1 MADISVIVCTHN
13 PRRDY
18 LSRTLEGLARQTVPR
33 DRWEL
38 ILVDN
43 ASDTRVAET
52 FDLTWHARAR
62 HVRED
67 QIGLTP
73 ARLRGIAEASGDLIV
88 FVDDDNVLA
97 PDYLEQAAAIHS
109 EYSFLGVFGA
119 GVLEPEFESAPPDEV
134 RPHLALLALRTVSK
148 TCWSNNPDDH
158 RSIPWGAGLCV
169 SRPIADLYQQFLA
182 RLEVTPVVDRKAD
195 DLFSGGDDVLSWTA
209 AAAGL
214 GFGIFPQLRV
224 THLIGSAR
232 LNRTYFLKLIHDHAF
247 SASILRYLL
256 ARVEP
261 RRIRWTTHVHLLL
274 HGLRNGYFSMR
285 CQSAASGLTGGP
297 EAAMLLRRGARI
309 ARPDTLPPGGC
320 GR

>member
-1 MADISVIVCTHN
+1 MSDISVVICTHN
-13 PRRDY
+13 PRRDH
-18 LSRTLEGLARQTVPR
+18 LSRALEGLARQTLPR

-43 ASDTRVAET
+43 ASDTRVAEAC
-52 FDLTWHARAR
+52 DLTWHARAR

-73 ARLRGIAEASGDLIV
+73 ARLRGIAEASGELIV

-97 PDYLEQAAAIHS
+97 PDYLEQAAAIQS
-109 EYSFLGVFGA
+109 GYPFVGAFGA
-119 GVLEPEFESAPPDEV
+119 GVLEPDFESAPPAEV

-148 TCWSNNPDDH
+148 TCWSNNPLDH
-158 RSIPWGAGLCV
+158 GSIPWGAGLCV
-169 SRPIADLYQQFLA
+169 SRGIADLYEQFLA
-182 RLEVTPVVDRKAD
+182 RLDVTPVVDRKAG
-195 DLFSGGDDVLSWTA
+195 DLFSGGDDLFSWTA
-209 AAAGL
+209 ASAGL

-224 THLIGSAR
+224 THLIGSTR

-247 SASILRYLL
+247 SASILGYLL

-261 RRIRWTTHVHLLL
+261 RRIQWTRRVHFLL

-285 CQSAASGLTGGP
+285 CQMAASRGEDGAARYV
-297 EAAMLLRRGARI
+297 AAMRLRPPSLA
-309 ARPDTLPPGGC
+309 LPLGETQ
-320 GR
+320 